1 VLGIEVF
8 TEGNIMSW
16 EDIIKAKKPDFLDLD
31 GDGNKKEPMSEAAKD
46 VKKQTDDEKY
56 LASLSPQE
64 KKKVLEARKLVSQG
78 IPSNAPTT
86 PRIPQWKKMLKGAS
100 DKREELREEGKLP
113 FDVTNP
119 EEARE
124 RDKGYEDRQLKDM
137 LSKIEEWAENF
148 PFWEKTDE
156 DDPIKFR
163 KSGNKMFYYNGF
175 KASTKYSM
183 EPWYPSG
190 VYYMINNYFEDLK
203 GTRVRMLD
211 NLPPNVFSSS
221 ADSELLIGSLD
232 GGEPIDG
239 SSDKTTPLKN
249 FKLNPELKNNP
260 MKYKN
265 EITQLYRDL
274 TLERM
279 IR

>member
-1 VLGIEVF
+1 
-8 TEGNIMSW
+8 MAW
-16 EDIIKAKKPDFLDLD
+16 KDIIKAKKPDFIDLD
-31 GDGNKKEPMSEAAKD
+31 GDGNKTEPMSEAAKD

-56 LASLSPQE
+56 LASLNPQE

-86 PRIPQWKKMLKGAS
+86 PRIPQWKQKLHKGYK
-100 DKREELREEGKLP
+100 DDMEELRERGMLP

-148 PFWEKTDE
+148 DWNKADI
-156 DDPIKFR
+156 DDPIRFR
-163 KSGNKMFYYNGF
+163 KYRNEMYHVLEELDYDNLI
-175 KASTKYSM
+175 TEVHYD
-183 EPWYPSG
+183 
-190 VYYMINNYFEDLK
+190 INNYFEDLDGEDELVL
-203 GTRVRMLD
+203 GT
-211 NLPPNVFSSS
+211 
-221 ADSELLIGSLD
+221 LD
-232 GGEPIDG
+232 GGLREPV
-239 SSDKTTPLKN
+239 SN

-260 MKYKN
+260 TKYEN

-279 IR
+279 IK

>member
-1 VLGIEVF
+1 
-8 TEGNIMSW
+8 MAW
-16 EDIIKAKKPDFLDLD
+16 QDIIKAKKPDFLDLD

-86 PRIPQWKKMLKGAS
+86 PRIPQWKQ
-100 DKREELREEGKLP
+100 KLHKEYDP
-113 FDVTNP
+113 KDII
-119 EEARE
+119 EYE
-124 RDKGYEDRQLKDM
+124 KGYEDRQIKRM
-137 LSKIEEWAENF
+137 LTDIEEWAENF
-148 PFWEKTDE
+148 DWNKADVG
-156 DDPIKFR
+156 DPIRFR
-163 KSGNKMFYYNGF
+163 KYRNEMYHNAFIDGM
-175 KASTKYSM
+175 
-183 EPWYPSG
+183 
-190 VYYMINNYFEDLK
+190 VYYKINNYFEDLD
-203 GTRVRMLD
+203 GED
-211 NLPPNVFSSS
+211 
-221 ADSELLIGSLD
+221 ELVLGSLQYQI
-232 GGEPIDG
+232 ESMKRPVIV
-239 SSDKTTPLKN
+239 SN

-265 EITQLYRDL
+265 EISQLYRDL

>member
-1 VLGIEVF
+1 
-8 TEGNIMSW
+8 MSW

-86 PRIPQWKKMLKGAS
+86 PRIPQWKQKLHKGYDS
-100 DKREELREEGKLP
+100 KDIIEYE
-113 FDVTNP
+113 
-119 EEARE
+119 
-124 RDKGYEDRQLKDM
+124 KGYEDRQIKRM
-137 LSKIEEWAENF
+137 LTDIEEWAENF
-148 PFWEKTDE
+148 DWNKSDIE
-156 DDPIKFR
+156 DPIRFR
-163 KSGNKMFYYNGF
+163 KYGNEMYHAELESRREK
-175 KASTKYSM
+175 
-183 EPWYPSG
+183 
-190 VYYMINNYFEDLK
+190 VYYEINNYFEDLDGEDELEL
-203 GTRVRMLD
+203 GT
-211 NLPPNVFSSS
+211 
-221 ADSELLIGSLD
+221 LD
-232 GGEPIDG
+232 GGFYGDPV
-239 SSDKTTPLKN
+239 SN

-274 TLERM
+274 TFERL